1 MTVAQMFHAFEPPEN
16 TGTRRKMG
24 VEAGEALHRR
34 RQQQRQECIDG
45 MMGR

>member
-16 TGTRRKMG
+16 TGTRRRMS
-24 VEAGEALHRR
+24 VDAGEAFQRR
-34 RQQQRQECIDG
+34 RQRQRQEWIDG